1 MRGRRIV
8 AEKEIPA
15 RGPGFLPSN
24 CCLPVL
30 GGAALTVR
38 GFVFF
43 FVLALAALLLLPGL
57 VLLIL
62 LPGLTAVLAALSG
75 LVLLCGLVAWLSRL
89 TALLARLSTLLFV
102 FLHIVCHE
110 IFLPIRV
117 RNLAHPA
124 I

>member
-1 MRGRRIV
+1 M
-8 AEKEIPA
+8 
-15 RGPGFLPSN
+15 
-24 CCLPVL
+24 
-30 GGAALTVR
+30 TVR

-89 TALLARLSTLLFV
+89 TALLAGLSTLLFV